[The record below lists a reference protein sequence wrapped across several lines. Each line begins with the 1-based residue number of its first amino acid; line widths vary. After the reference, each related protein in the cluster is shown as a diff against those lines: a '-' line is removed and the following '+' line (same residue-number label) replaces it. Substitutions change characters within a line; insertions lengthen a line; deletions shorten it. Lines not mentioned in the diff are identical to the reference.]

1 MPLTMTTRK
10 KQTQKREPDTP
21 AKRAYHSPKRQEQ
34 SQATRRRIIDA
45 GAELV
50 QGFRAWDWTNLTARA
65 VGARAGVSERTVQ
78 RYFPTERQLRDAV
91 LERMVEESGVDLAA
105 LSFGNFA
112 DVIQR
117 MFTYLSS
124 FAVAPEKQEDPSFA
138 DIDRYRRESLL
149 KAVERAV
156 PGWNGEDRTA
166 VAAALDIFWNPPLY
180 ERLVEAWG
188 LDADRAVG
196 LISWLVTLIEQA
208 VQAGERP
215 GVRE

>member
-1 MPLTMTTRK
+1 MPTRK
-10 KQTQKREPDTP
+10 NTADKDRADATGKRT
-21 AKRAYHSPKRQEQ
+21 YNSPLRQQQ
-34 SQATRRRIIDA
+34 SQKTRRSIIDA

-50 QGFRAWDWTNLTARA
+50 HGLPAWDWTNLTARA
-65 VGARAGVSERTVQ
+65 VGERAGVSERTVQ
-78 RYFPTERQLRDAV
+78 RYFPSERLLRDAV
-91 LERMVEESGVDLAA
+91 LERMVEESGVDLGA
-105 LSFGNFA
+105 LTMGEFA

-124 FAVAPEKQEDPSFA
+124 FAVTPEKQEDPSFA
-138 DIDRYRRESLL
+138 SIDRFRRDALL

-156 PGWNGEDRTA
+156 PDWSESDRQA

-196 LISWLVTLIEQA
+196 LISWLVTLIERA
-208 VQAGERP
+208 VQAGQRP
-215 GVRE
+215 GTAD

>member
-1 MPLTMTTRK
+1 MPSK
-10 KQTQKREPDTP
+10 NDTP
-21 AKRAYHSPKRQEQ
+21 NKNRTDAPGKRAYNSPLREQ
-34 SQATRRRIIDA
+34 QSRKTRGSIIDA

-50 QGFRAWDWTNLTARA
+50 HGFPAWDWTNLTARA
-65 VGARAGVSERTVQ
+65 VGERAGVSERTVQ
-78 RYFPTERQLRDAV
+78 RYFPTERLLRDAV
-91 LERMVEESGVDLAA
+91 LERMVEESGVNLDA
-105 LSFGNFA
+105 LTLGEFA

-124 FAVAPEKQEDPSFA
+124 FAVTPEKQEDPSFA
-138 DIDRYRRESLL
+138 SIDRFRRDALL

-156 PGWNGEDRTA
+156 PDWGESDREA

-196 LISWLVTLIEQA
+196 LISWLVTLIERA
-208 VQAGERP
+208 VQAGQRP
-215 GVRE
+215 GAQD

>member
-1 MPLTMTTRK
+1 MASNN
-10 KQTQKREPDTP
+10 KRNPKAAPAEA
-21 AKRAYHSPKRQEQ
+21 AKRSYNSPLREQQ
-34 SQATRRRIIDA
+34 SQETRRRIISA
-45 GAELV
+45 GFELV

-65 VGARAGVSERTVQ
+65 VGERAGVSERTVQ

-105 LSFGNFA
+105 LALGDFA
-112 DVIQR
+112 NVIQR
-117 MFTYLSS
+117 MFGYLSS

-138 DIDRYRRESLL
+138 DIDRYRREALL

-156 PGWNGEDRTA
+156 PGWDGEDRKA

-180 ERLVEAWG
+180 ERLVEEWG